1 MSGGHYP
8 APYKIIDAARTGL
21 EKGLVEGYEAEAQV
35 GVWVRWEGV
44 WVRLDSVER
53 RVCG

>member
-35 GVWVRWEGV
+35 GVWVRWEGEV
-44 WVRLDSVER
+44 GGCGEK
-53 RVCG
+53 VCG

>member
-21 EKGLVEGYEAEAQV
+21 EKGLVEGYEAEAKV
-35 GVWVRWEGV
+35 GVWVRW
-44 WVRLDSVER
+44 DSVGR